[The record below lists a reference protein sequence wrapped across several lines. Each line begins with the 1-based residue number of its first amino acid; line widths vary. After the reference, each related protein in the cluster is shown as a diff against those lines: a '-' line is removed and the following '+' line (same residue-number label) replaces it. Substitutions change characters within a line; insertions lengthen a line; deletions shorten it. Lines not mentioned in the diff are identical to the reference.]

1 MDNLFLDQTFKLYKS
16 NDTLPQ
22 LTQPQL
28 DYIST
33 IICQYLFQTLA
44 NDIISEYRSYQD
56 LFLDFKITHNVRK
69 FNQFTITYVSV
80 RHRGLLPRQ
89 TIIFIKSPNSND
101 ETRPFTTLVMI
112 KATNAS
118 LLSVII
124 QAIENL
130 ETEFPVIIREL
141 KFTEEYL
148 NLIINNLSS
157 GLTSM
162 NNYAEVIGDVELIY
176 LTNHL
181 VSNDSLRNIIINIP
195 EKDIQNL
202 ADSKGLVHNINEFLK
217 RTSQINFNN
226 IPLVRF
232 TSRLINLSKEGKLKI
247 SSDKIHLVRNM
258 DFTDYISTS
267 NEQQHD
273 ALEGQENLFVW
284 FLIGSIYN
292 ENLTTQF

>member
-1 MDNLFLDQTFKLYKS
+1 MDKLFLDQTFKLYKS

-28 DYIST
+28 DYVST

-56 LFLDFKITHNVRK
+56 LFLDFKITHSVRQ
-69 FNQFTITYVSV
+69 FNQYTITYISV

-89 TIIFIKSPNSND
+89 TIIFIKSPNNND
-101 ETRPFTTLVMI
+101 KNRPFNTLVMI

-118 LLSVII
+118 LLSVLI

-130 ETEFPVIIREL
+130 ATEFPIIIREL

-148 NLIINNLSS
+148 SLIIDNVSS
-157 GLTSM
+157 GLTSI

-202 ADSKGLVHNINEFLK
+202 ADSKGLISNINGFLK

-226 IPLVRF
+226 IPLIRF
-232 TSRLINLSKEGKLKI
+232 TSRLINLSREGKLKI
-247 SSDKIHLVRNM
+247 SSDKLHLVRDMEFN
-258 DFTDYISTS
+258 DYISTS
-267 NEQQHD
+267 NQPQND